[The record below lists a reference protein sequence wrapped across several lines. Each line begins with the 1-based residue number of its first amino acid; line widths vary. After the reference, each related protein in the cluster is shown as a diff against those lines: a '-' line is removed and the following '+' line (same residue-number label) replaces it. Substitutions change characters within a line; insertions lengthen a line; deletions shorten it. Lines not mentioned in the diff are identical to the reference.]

1 MPSPYLEKPVRSK
14 ERAIKDQLHD
24 LYAERRRLEQ
34 AKYEAE
40 CGDDM
45 AFTNGKIPAV
55 NSALADVNR
64 RIRQLEAEQG
74 EGA

>member
-1 MPSPYLEKPVRSK
+1 MPSPYLEKPARSK
-14 ERAIKDQLHD
+14 QRAIKDQLYD
-24 LYAERRRLEQ
+24 LYRERKRLND
-34 AKYEAE
+34 AKFEAE

-45 AFTNGKIPAV
+45 AFTNGKIPAL
-55 NSALADVNR
+55 NSALHDVDR